1 MISNKIPQE
10 RLCSIS
16 AMGVA
21 MRKQLILGISL
32 VVFIIL
38 TATVEAG
45 ARFSYN
51 FNVGRPVR
59 RTPPIVIQPHPYYK
73 PFYGPSYAP
82 RPYIKPNPVWVPGRW
97 YRTPQGWQYAPGFW
111 IRW

>member
-1 MISNKIPQE
+1 
-10 RLCSIS
+10 
-16 AMGVA
+16 

-38 TATVEAG
+38 TVTAEAG
-45 ARFSYN
+45 ARFSLN
-51 FNVGRPVR
+51 LNVGGPIRRP
-59 RTPPIVIQPHPYYK
+59 PPIVIRPHPYYK
-73 PFYGPSYAP
+73 PFYGPSYVP

-97 YRTPQGWQYAPGFW
+97 YRAPWGWQYAPGYW